1 LNITKSELINIIGIG
16 TFTYL
21 SISGFSILVEKIIR
35 ELFIIIKTDNSLNF
49 WTTEIVDLA
58 LFTFI
63 SFFTVKFIIRIILKS
78 KFKLR
83 KIFISL
89 FIGLFVIQVFQFLYA
104 YYGTEYVMENY
115 HERFVD
121 FYEYLS
127 GRPMLSF
134 YSSII
139 ATCKYLFFGIIIL
152 IGNKTV
158 ANNV

>member
-1 LNITKSELINIIGIG
+1 MNITKSELIKIIGIG

-35 ELFIIIKTDNSLNF
+35 ELLIILKTDNTLNF
-49 WTTEIVDLA
+49 WTTEIIDLA

-63 SFFTVKFIIRIILKS
+63 SFFAVKFIIRIIVKS
-78 KFKLR
+78 KFELR
-83 KIFISL
+83 KIFITM
-89 FIGLFVIQVFQFLYA
+89 FVGFFVIQILQFLYA
-104 YYGTEYVMENY
+104 YYGTEYVLENF
-115 HERFVD
+115 HENFVD
-121 FYEYLS
+121 FYEYLN
-127 GRPMLSF
+127 GRAILSL